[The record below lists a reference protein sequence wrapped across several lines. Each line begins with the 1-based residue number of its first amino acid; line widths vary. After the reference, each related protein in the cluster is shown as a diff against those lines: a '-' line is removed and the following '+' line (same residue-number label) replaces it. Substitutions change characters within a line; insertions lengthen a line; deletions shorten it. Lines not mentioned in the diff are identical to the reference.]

1 MIRDITRFSQKTYDL
16 LIVGGG
22 INGAAMAHLAAL
34 KGKKVALVEKQDFAS
49 GTSSKSTKLV
59 HGGLR
64 YLENFEFAMVA
75 QALKERYLQLK
86 ESPHL
91 VKSLGFIIPIYQS
104 GSRSLWKVR
113 LGVFLYDW
121 LCGKYS
127 IGSSRPLTIKEV
139 QHFLPGINSD
149 GLKGGVIYYD
159 AQMDDARLCL
169 DNVSRASELGAD
181 VANYVEVKAVDINEQ
196 KIFQVRVVDHLT
208 GKEFNVNA
216 KKIVFTAGPWT
227 DLLRRREDA
236 SCVQKTR
243 TTKGV
248 HLILAEQI
256 SRHAMFLS
264 SQKDSRMFFV
274 IPYRGQTLVG
284 TTDTDYSGNPDDVQV
299 EEQDIEYLFNEV
311 CMAFPSSNIVRKNIV
326 GSFAG
331 LRPLIFNKDSSPSK
345 ISREHMFLESSSGVY
360 YLIGGKYTTY
370 RKIANDC
377 LNQIFNNDFGEI
389 TEDFHLYASQLNNMQ
404 IAELSQEYEV
414 EKSIVKQLENTYGD
428 RIRAVLELVRGN
440 KVLGERVCSSCNVI
454 KAQLEFAVG
463 NEMAQKREDILLRRV
478 MLPSNESVLSFSGK
492 VVDSFL
498 FKM

>member
-1 MIRDITRFSQKTYDL
+1 MIRDIAQFSEKRYDL

-34 KGKKVALVEKQDFAS
+34 KGKRVALLEKQDFAS

-64 YLENFEFAMVA
+64 YLENFEFAMVS

-104 GSRSLWKVR
+104 GSRPFWKVK

-139 QHFLPGINSD
+139 QHFLPGVKTE

-169 DNVSRASELGAD
+169 DNVLRASELGAD
-181 VANYVEVKAVDINEQ
+181 VANYVEVKTVDTKEQEMFYVRAVDQ
-196 KIFQVRVVDHLT
+196 LT
-208 GKEFNVNA
+208 GKEFDVKA
-216 KKIVFTAGPWT
+216 KKVVFTAGPWT
-227 DLLRRREDA
+227 DVLRRREDA
-236 SCVQKTR
+236 TCVQKIR

-248 HLILAEQI
+248 HLILEDQI
-256 SRHAMFLS
+256 SKHAMFLS
-264 SQKDSRMFFV
+264 SEKDSRMFFV
-274 IPYRGQTLVG
+274 VPYRGQTLVG
-284 TTDTDYSGNPDDVQV
+284 TTDTDYSGNPDDIQV
-299 EEQDIEYLFNEV
+299 EEQDLEYLFNEV
-311 CMAFPSSNIVRKNIV
+311 RTAFPSLNILRKNIV

-331 LRPLIFNKDSSPSK
+331 LRPLVFNKDHSPSRT
-345 ISREHMFLESSSGVY
+345 SREHMFLESSSGLY

-377 LNQIFNNDFGEI
+377 LNRIFNNAFGEI
-389 TEDFHLYASQLNNMQ
+389 TDDFHLYASQLNKIQ
-404 IAELSQEYEV
+404 IAELSREYKL
-414 EKSIVKQLENTYGD
+414 EKVIVRQLENTYGH
-428 RIRAVLELVRGN
+428 RMRAVLDLVREN
-440 KVLGERVCSSCNVI
+440 SSLGERICSCCDVI
-454 KAQLEFAVG
+454 KAQIRFAKQE
-463 NEMAQKREDILLRRV
+463 EMAQKKEDILSRR
-478 MLPSNESVLSFSGK
+478 LSLS
-492 VVDSFL
+492 S
-498 FKM
+498 